1 MKWVEYELFNS
12 TTRVFQKQ
20 KSVITVW
27 GMINLAFY
35 TVVASND
42 YRGERTISDEE
53 FYLLF
58 DAVEGMRQKNEKMFL
73 DTVEARSK
81 EMYMYLWGFAGEQF
95 KVQEQNKILENAGR
109 ELYILFESSRK
120 VQDLTIDISAIV
132 QEEMGMSWEKVA
144 CGLLLGWACSKI
156 YWRITEPQF
165 SFDDPDILSKEEYL
179 KVISHYS
186 ISYEK
191 LRNSK
196 FQRQTL
202 YAKPYICTQKND
214 TLGIIPFLNLCV
226 YEHAILWIV
235 RDHFKRTNQED
246 QRVSSFFGK
255 CFEKYFEE
263 LLSSYLRADEYE
275 KIPETRTRRADWKL
289 RIDGYGFLVEQKS
302 SLIRLSVKQQE
313 PSLDDLEYYAK
324 ETLIKAIRQLN
335 RTEIDFADGQ
345 FFKIILLYDD
355 YLSPEVLEQVFAMEE
370 CDVQSDDHYWLVTI
384 EEMEILLGLCQE
396 HRDVFDSIIEEKN
409 RREASHSNEGKSLL
423 QIMRGKRIWENT
435 FLNREAIAH
444 YRDFASDQLTKFLGK
459 N

>member
-156 YWRITEPQF
+156 YWRI
-165 SFDDPDILSKEEYL
+165 
-179 KVISHYS
+179 
-186 ISYEK
+186 
-191 LRNSK
+191 
-196 FQRQTL
+196 
-202 YAKPYICTQKND
+202 
-214 TLGIIPFLNLCV
+214 
-226 YEHAILWIV
+226 
-235 RDHFKRTNQED
+235 
-246 QRVSSFFGK
+246 RV
-255 CFEKYFEE
+255 
-263 LLSSYLRADEYE
+263 
-275 KIPETRTRRADWKL
+275 
-289 RIDGYGFLVEQKS
+289 
-302 SLIRLSVKQQE
+302 
-313 PSLDDLEYYAK
+313 
-324 ETLIKAIRQLN
+324 
-335 RTEIDFADGQ
+335 
-345 FFKIILLYDD
+345 
-355 YLSPEVLEQVFAMEE
+355 
-370 CDVQSDDHYWLVTI
+370 
-384 EEMEILLGLCQE
+384 
-396 HRDVFDSIIEEKN
+396 
-409 RREASHSNEGKSLL
+409 
-423 QIMRGKRIWENT
+423 
-435 FLNREAIAH
+435 
-444 YRDFASDQLTKFLGK
+444 
-459 N
+459 